1 MSVYLRLKP
10 NKNQTQTFYLDVY
23 VNKTRTREFLT
34 NLKLV
39 KPKNNID
46 RDSNR
51 QMRLLAEQ
59 ARNKRA
65 IEVEA
70 SLHSII
76 PMSRKAIDLLKYFTS
91 TADKYGKKDK
101 RVISASLSKFET
113 FLNDKGKRSIKTNE
127 LTKGLVIEFKEYLE
141 TKLNGETPSNYFKKF
156 KKVLEN
162 LVNDGVLASNPSNGV
177 SIKKNESISKQI
189 LTFGEIN
196 TLQQTPITN
205 EEVKRAFI
213 FSCYTGLRFCDVI
226 ELTHEHINNDI
237 IEIKQKKTS
246 VPVVIQLHEEAK
258 KILSSCKTKTGKLFA
273 LPSHTACLKSLT
285 VWVKNAGI
293 KKHITWH
300 CARHSFATAIITH
313 GSDVSSASSLL
324 GHTSLVY
331 TQRYV
336 RIVDKLKERA
346 ISNLP
351 MLE

>member
-1 MSVYLRLKP
+1 MSVTLRLKT
-10 NKNQTQTFYLDVY
+10 NKNKTQTFYLDVY
-23 VNKTRTREFLT
+23 VNKTRKREFLT

-65 IEVEA
+65 IEIEA
-70 SLHSII
+70 GIHSII
-76 PMSRKAIDLLKYFTS
+76 PMSRKSIDLLKYFTS

-101 RVISASLSKFET
+101 RVISASLAKFET

-156 KKVLEN
+156 KKVLES
-162 LVNDGVLASNPSNGV
+162 LVNEGVLASNPSNGV
-177 SIKKNESISKQI
+177 SIKRNESISKQI
-189 LTFGEIN
+189 LTFDEIN
-196 TLQQTPITN
+196 TLKKTPITN

-213 FSCYTGLRFCDVI
+213 FSCFTGLRFSDVCEI
-226 ELTHEHINNDI
+226 THENINNDI
-237 IEIKQKKTS
+237 IDITQKKTN
-246 VPVVIQLHEEAK
+246 VRVMIRLHEEAK
-258 KILSSCKTKTGKLFA
+258 QILNSCKTKTGKLFV
-273 LPSHTACLKSLT
+273 LPTHTACLKSLK
-285 VWVKNAGI
+285 VWVKKAEI
-293 KKHITWH
+293 QKHITWH

-313 GSDVSSASSLL
+313 GSDISSASALL
-324 GHTSLVY
+324 GHSSYVY

-336 RIVDKLKERA
+336 RVSDKLKDTA

-351 MLE
+351 MLD